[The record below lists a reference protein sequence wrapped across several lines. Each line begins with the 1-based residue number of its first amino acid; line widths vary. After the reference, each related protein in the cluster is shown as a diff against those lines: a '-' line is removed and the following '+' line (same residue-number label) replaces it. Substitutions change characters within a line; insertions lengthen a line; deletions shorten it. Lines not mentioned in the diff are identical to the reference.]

1 MQIAEEILEKGL
13 TQSVCV
19 VAIASALIYIWK
31 RYEKLLKDKA
41 KSSIETYSL
50 VKLVQD
56 ISNDTKK
63 AVENMDK
70 TVLDLHEEVSKLD
83 SRLKDLERLGFTDQT
98 NINSLLKDIETI
110 KKYLEIYNMT
120 LAINHNQS
128 HQSHDKQDK
137 KS

>member
-120 LAINHNQS
+120 LAINSNQS
-128 HQSHDKQDK
+128 HQSHDK
-137 KS
+137 

>member
-41 KSSIETYSL
+41 KSSVETYSL

-120 LAINHNQS
+120 LAINHNQP
-128 HQSHDKQDK
+128 QSI
-137 KS
+137 SPISR

>member
-41 KSSIETYSL
+41 KSSDETYSL

-128 HQSHDKQDK
+128 HQSSDK
-137 KS
+137 

>member
-41 KSSIETYSL
+41 KSSLETYSL

-120 LAINHNQS
+120 LAINRNQS
-128 HQSHDKQDK
+128 HQSHDK
-137 KS
+137 

>member
-120 LAINHNQS
+120 LAINGNQS
-128 HQSHDKQDK
+128 HQSHDK
-137 KS
+137 

>member
-128 HQSHDKQDK
+128 HQSHDKKDK

>member
-128 HQSHDKQDK
+128 HDK
-137 KS
+137 

>member
-41 KSSIETYSL
+41 KSSTETYSL

-63 AVENMDK
+63 TVENMDK

-128 HQSHDKQDK
+128 HQSHDK
-137 KS
+137 